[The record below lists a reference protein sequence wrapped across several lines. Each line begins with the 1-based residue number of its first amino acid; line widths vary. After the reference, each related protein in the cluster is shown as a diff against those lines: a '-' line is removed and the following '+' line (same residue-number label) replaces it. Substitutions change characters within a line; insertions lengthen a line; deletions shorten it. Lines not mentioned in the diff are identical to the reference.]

1 MLTRSLGV
9 SAALALGL
17 FPFHAAQAQLPKS
30 ARLFEQ
36 YCITCHGNVQSQ
48 QAPDVNALRRIAPEA
63 IYDVLTNRSTHA
75 QARQLADDERRAIAE
90 YLGGRNFMAAN
101 AGDAAKMPNA
111 CRNNPPITGLS
122 AAPAWN

>member
-9 SAALALGL
+9 SAALAMGL

-75 QARQLADDERRAIAE
+75 QAMAPGGALQGWQLCDGVVIRLAFAVAQPRQKAQRHNDNADT
-90 YLGGRNFMAAN
+90 YSKLCPFLHG
-101 AGDAAKMPNA
+101 
-111 CRNNPPITGLS
+111 
-122 AAPAWN
+122 